1 MVLSEMPKEELEE
14 TLASLKRLFD
24 VSRRDYEK
32 KYMQYE
38 ELSRDINSLSE
49 SIRNIKGSM
58 AAVERALGLTP
69 EQIRLPD
76 TPEVRQIGKPV
87 GVTEAAMRLVAAKHE
102 SGGITFD
109 EILAA
114 LHEQGYKK
122 LTREY
127 LHTVLN
133 RKKNYQGKLVRED
146 GQWFL
151 TDKGKQDLGIETEL
165 E

>member
-1 MVLSEMPKEELEE
+1 MVLSEMPKAELEE

-38 ELSRDINSLSE
+38 ELSRDLNSLSE
-49 SIRNIKGSM
+49 TIKSIKGSM
-58 AAVERALGLTP
+58 AAVERALGLSP

-76 TPEVRQIGKPV
+76 TPEVRQVGKPV
-87 GVTEAAMRLVAAKHE
+87 GVTEAAMRLVAAKNE
-102 SGGITFD
+102 SGGIAFD
-109 EILAA
+109 EILRA
-114 LHEQGYKK
+114 LHEQGYKT

-133 RKKNYQGKLVRED
+133 RKKNYQKRLDRIDGK
-146 GQWFL
+146 WFL
-151 TDKGKQDLGIETEL
+151 TEKGKQELGL
-165 E
+165 EI